1 MEKSCIKKI
10 VLISLVILF
19 TLPVMAQKEIFP
31 REQALQRKN
40 NVSLTLGGNG
50 LFLSLSYDRIIA
62 VKPGY
67 FIDANVGIGV
77 FPGLA
82 GANVSHQIIINKGKR
97 SSFFMFGLGGTYEWH
112 KTDASGFTET
122 QTSYN
127 LSPIMGWKKIFRNHL
142 LFSIYASPMIHI
154 AGNNLYIYGIW
165 HNPLCRNKFR
175 I

>member
-1 MEKSCIKKI
+1 MKKTALTFL
-10 VLISLVILF
+10 VLLF
-19 TLPVMAQKEIFP
+19 TLPVMAQKEIFT
-31 REQALQRKN
+31 REQALKQKN
-40 NVSLTLGGNG
+40 NVSLTVGGNG

-62 VKPGY
+62 VKPRY
-67 FIDANVGIGV
+67 FVDANVGMGIS
-77 FPGLA
+77 PGLA
-82 GANVSHQIIINKGKR
+82 GAIISHQIIINKGKR

-154 AGNNLYIYGIW
+154 AGNNLYMGYGII
-165 HNPLCRNKFR
+165 PYAGMSFGYSF
-175 I
+175 